1 MIKNI
6 SPGCIFVDILY
17 FCKSHPDCLRSS
29 QVVMDMFTCF
39 ISKIIDM
46 KKLIMTAILVA
57 TSLGMMNAQTAQ
69 KQVVEEGGTGPFKS
83 EVVGDAS
90 CPGFTVYRPQNLKEV
105 VAKHGALP
113 VIVYANG
120 ACFNNNVEMRLLLS
134 EVASYG
140 YVAAAIGPYDEADVM
155 AQWRGVLRSAYPE
168 TKGEVVMANG
178 EKILPLTPDEIKA
191 RQEEQAKQR
200 EAAAKKAKKTKKQQP
215 AVPQFRTYPKMLLE
229 VLDWLTDQNAASGS
243 EYYHCLDLDHVAA
256 MGQSCGGAQVLGVA
270 HDPRIKT
277 CVMLNS
283 GIGDMEM
290 MGSTKE
296 SLKNLHTPMF
306 YMIGGPG
313 DIAYANAQ
321 KDYERI
327 ADNIPVVMLNSK
339 DGHSGT
345 YYEKYGGNYAKVV
358 VKWLDW
364 QLKGKVGQSAIF
376 LDDEYLKMK
385 FPDWQGVRKNF

>member
-1 MIKNI
+1 
-6 SPGCIFVDILY
+6 
-17 FCKSHPDCLRSS
+17 
-29 QVVMDMFTCF
+29 
-39 ISKIIDM
+39 M
-46 KKLIMTAILVA
+46 KKLLMTAMMFAASVGL
-57 TSLGMMNAQTAQ
+57 MNAQTAQ
-69 KQVVEEGGTGPFKS
+69 RQIVEEGGTGPFKS

-105 VAKHGALP
+105 VAKQGALP

-120 ACFNNNVEMRLLLS
+120 ACFNHNIEMRRLLS
-134 EVASYG
+134 EVTSYG
-140 YVAAAIGPYDEADVM
+140 YVIAAIGPYDEEDVM
-155 AQWRGVLRSAYPE
+155 AQWKGVLLSAYPE
-168 TKGEVVMANG
+168 TKGDVIMANG
-178 EKILPLTPDEIKA
+178 EKILPLTPEERKA
-191 RQEEQAKQR
+191 RDEQQAKQR
-200 EAAAKKAKKTKKQQP
+200 EEAAKKAKKSKKQPEAQP
-215 AVPQFRTYPKMLLE
+215 FRTYPKMLLE
-229 VLDWLTDQNAASGS
+229 VLSWLTDQNAAAGS
-243 EYYHCLDLDHVAA
+243 EYYHCLALDHVAA

-290 MGSTKE
+290 MGTTKDN
-296 SLKNLHTPMF
+296 LKNLHQPMF

-313 DIAYANAQ
+313 DIAYGNAQ

-345 YYEKYGGNYAKVV
+345 YYEKHGGNYAKAV
-358 VKWLDW
+358 VKWFDW
-364 QLKGKVGQSAIF
+364 QLKGQVGQSALF

>member
-1 MIKNI
+1 
-6 SPGCIFVDILY
+6 
-17 FCKSHPDCLRSS
+17 
-29 QVVMDMFTCF
+29 
-39 ISKIIDM
+39 M
-46 KKLIMTAILVA
+46 KKLLMTAMLVA
-57 TSLGMMNAQTAQ
+57 TSMGLVNAQTTQ
-69 KQVVEEGGTGPFKS
+69 KQIVEEGGTGPFKS

-105 VAKHGALP
+105 VAKQGALP

-120 ACFNNNVEMRLLLS
+120 ACFNHNVEMRLLLS

-155 AQWRGVLRSAYPE
+155 AQWRGVLKSAYPE
-168 TKGEVVMANG
+168 TKGEVIMANG
-178 EKILPLTPDEIKA
+178 EKILPLTPEEIKA
-191 RQEEQAKQR
+191 RQEEAAKQR
-200 EAAAKKAKKTKKQQP
+200 ELAAKNAKKAKKNKKQP
-215 AVPQFRTYPKMLLE
+215 EVPQFRTYPKMLLE
-229 VLDWLTDQNAASGS
+229 VLDWLTDQNATQGS
-243 EYYHCLDLDHVAA
+243 EYYHCLNLDHVAA

-290 MGSTKE
+290 MGTTKE

-313 DIAYANAQ
+313 DIAYGNAQ
-321 KDYERI
+321 KDYDRI

-345 YYEKYGGNYAKVV
+345 YYEKYGGNYAKAV

-364 QLKGKVGQSAIF
+364 QLKDKVGQSALF
-376 LDDEYLKMK
+376 LDDDYLKMK
-385 FPDWQGVRKNF
+385 FPEWQGVRKNF

>member
-1 MIKNI
+1 
-6 SPGCIFVDILY
+6 
-17 FCKSHPDCLRSS
+17 
-29 QVVMDMFTCF
+29 
-39 ISKIIDM
+39 M
-46 KKLIMTAILVA
+46 KKLLMSAMIVA
-57 TSLGMMNAQTAQ
+57 ASVGAMNAQTSQ
-69 KQVVEEGGTGPFKS
+69 KQIVEEGGTGPYKS

-90 CPGFTVYRPQNLKEV
+90 CPAFTIYRPQKLNDL
-105 VAKHGALP
+105 VAKQGALP

-140 YVAAAIGPYDEADVM
+140 YVIAAIGPYDEEDVM
-155 AQWRGVLRSAYPE
+155 AQWRGVLKSAYPE
-168 TKGEVVMANG
+168 TKGEVIMANG
-178 EKILPLTPDEIKA
+178 EKILPLTPEEIKA
-191 RQEEQAKQR
+191 RQEQQAKQR
-200 EAAAKKAKKTKKQQP
+200 ELAAKNAKKNKKKQQAAQVP
-215 AVPQFRTYPKMLLE
+215 AFQTYPKMLLE
-229 VLDWLTDQNAASGS
+229 VLSWLTDQNATKGS

-296 SLKNLHTPMF
+296 CLKNLHQPMF

-345 YYEKYGGNYAKVV
+345 YYEKHGGNYAKAVI
-358 VKWLDW
+358 KWLDW
-364 QLKGKVGQSAIF
+364 QLKGKVGQSALF

-385 FPDWQGVRKNF
+385 FPEWQGVRKNF

>member
-1 MIKNI
+1 
-6 SPGCIFVDILY
+6 
-17 FCKSHPDCLRSS
+17 
-29 QVVMDMFTCF
+29 
-39 ISKIIDM
+39 M
-46 KKLIMTAILVA
+46 KKLLMSAMIVA
-57 TSLGMMNAQTAQ
+57 ASVGAMNAQTSQ
-69 KQVVEEGGTGPFKS
+69 KQIVEEGGTGPYKS

-90 CPGFTVYRPQNLKEV
+90 CPAFTIYRPQNLNDL
-105 VAKHGALP
+105 VAKQGALP

-140 YVAAAIGPYDEADVM
+140 YVIAAIGPYDEEDVM
-155 AQWRGVLRSAYPE
+155 AQWRGVLKSAYPE
-168 TKGEVVMANG
+168 TKGEVIMANG
-178 EKILPLTPDEIKA
+178 EKILPLTPEEIKA
-191 RQEEQAKQR
+191 RQEQQAKQR
-200 EAAAKKAKKTKKQQP
+200 ELAAKNAKKNKKKQQAAQVP
-215 AVPQFRTYPKMLLE
+215 AFQTYPKMLLE
-229 VLDWLTDQNAASGS
+229 VLSWLTDQNATKGS

-296 SLKNLHTPMF
+296 CLKNLHQPMF

-345 YYEKYGGNYAKVV
+345 YYEKHGGNYAKAVI
-358 VKWLDW
+358 KWLDW
-364 QLKGKVGQSAIF
+364 QLKGKVGRSALF

-385 FPDWQGVRKNF
+385 FPEWQGVRKNF

>member
-1 MIKNI
+1 
-6 SPGCIFVDILY
+6 
-17 FCKSHPDCLRSS
+17 
-29 QVVMDMFTCF
+29 
-39 ISKIIDM
+39 M
-46 KKLIMTAILVA
+46 KKLLMSAMIVA
-57 TSLGMMNAQTAQ
+57 ASVGAMNAQTSQ
-69 KQVVEEGGTGPFKS
+69 KQIVEEGGTGPYKS

-90 CPGFTVYRPQNLKEV
+90 CPAFTIYRPQNLNDL
-105 VAKHGALP
+105 VAKQGALP

-140 YVAAAIGPYDEADVM
+140 YVIAAIGPYDEEDVM
-155 AQWRGVLRSAYPE
+155 AQWRGVLKSAYPE
-168 TKGEVVMANG
+168 TKGEVIMANG
-178 EKILPLTPDEIKA
+178 EKILPLTPEEIKA
-191 RQEEQAKQR
+191 RQEQQAKQR
-200 EAAAKKAKKTKKQQP
+200 ELAAKNAKKNKKKQKAAQVP
-215 AVPQFRTYPKMLLE
+215 AFQTYPKMLRE
-229 VLDWLTDQNAASGS
+229 VLSWLTDQNATKGS

-296 SLKNLHTPMF
+296 CLKNLHQPMF

-345 YYEKYGGNYAKVV
+345 YYEKHGGNYAKAVI
-358 VKWLDW
+358 KWLDW
-364 QLKGKVGQSAIF
+364 QLKGKVGQSALF

-385 FPDWQGVRKNF
+385 FPEWQGVRKNF

>member
-1 MIKNI
+1 MVAA
-6 SPGCIFVDILY
+6 SVGL
-17 FCKSHPDCLRSS
+17 
-29 QVVMDMFTCF
+29 MD
-39 ISKIIDM
+39 
-46 KKLIMTAILVA
+46 
-57 TSLGMMNAQTAQ
+57 AQTTQ
-69 KQVVEEGGTGPFKS
+69 KQIVEEGGTGPFKS

-105 VAKHGALP
+105 VAKQGALP

-120 ACFNNNVEMRLLLS
+120 ACFNHNVEMRLLLS

-140 YVAAAIGPYDEADVM
+140 YVLAAIGPYDEEDVM
-155 AQWRGVLRSAYPE
+155 AQWKGVLLAAYPE
-168 TKGEVVMANG
+168 TKGDVIMANG
-178 EKILPLTPDEIKA
+178 EKILPLTPEERKA
-191 RQEEQAKQR
+191 RDEQQAKQR
-200 EAAAKKAKKTKKQQP
+200 EEAAKKAKKSKKQPEVQP
-215 AVPQFRTYPKMLLE
+215 FRTYPKMLLE
-229 VLDWLTDQNAASGS
+229 VLSWLTDQNAAAGS

-290 MGSTKE
+290 MGTTKDN
-296 SLKNLHTPMF
+296 LKNLHQPMF

-313 DIAYANAQ
+313 DIAYGNAQ
-321 KDYERI
+321 KDYDRI

-345 YYEKYGGNYAKVV
+345 YYEKYGGNYAKAV

-364 QLKGKVGQSAIF
+364 QLKGQVGQSALF

-385 FPDWQGVRKNF
+385 FPEWQGVRKNF

>member
-1 MIKNI
+1 
-6 SPGCIFVDILY
+6 
-17 FCKSHPDCLRSS
+17 
-29 QVVMDMFTCF
+29 
-39 ISKIIDM
+39 M
-46 KKLIMTAILVA
+46 KKLLISAMMAAASVGLV
-57 TSLGMMNAQTAQ
+57 NAQTAQ
-69 KQVVEEGGTGPFKS
+69 RQVVEEGGTGPYKS

-90 CPGFTVYRPQNLKEV
+90 CPGFTIYRPQNLKEV
-105 VAKHGALP
+105 VARQGALP

-140 YVAAAIGPYDEADVM
+140 YVAAAIGPYDEEDVM
-155 AQWRGVLRSAYPE
+155 AQWKGVLQSAYPE

-178 EKILPLTPDEIKA
+178 EKILPLTAEERKA
-191 RQEEQAKQR
+191 REEQQAKQR
-200 EAAAKKAKKTKKQQP
+200 EEAQKKAKKSKKQQAETP
-215 AVPQFRTYPKMLLE
+215 FRTYPKQLLE
-229 VLDWLTDQNAASGS
+229 VLSWLTDQNADAKS

-256 MGQSCGGAQVLGVA
+256 MGQSCGGAQVLGVS

-290 MGSTKE
+290 MGTTKE
-296 SLKNLHTPMF
+296 NLKNLHQPMF

-345 YYEKYGGNYAKVV
+345 YYEKHGGNYAKAV

-364 QLKGKVGQSAIF
+364 QLKGRVAQSALF

-385 FPDWQGVRKNF
+385 FPEWQGVRKNF

>member
-1 MIKNI
+1 
-6 SPGCIFVDILY
+6 
-17 FCKSHPDCLRSS
+17 
-29 QVVMDMFTCF
+29 
-39 ISKIIDM
+39 M
-46 KKLIMTAILVA
+46 KKLFITAMLIASSVGMT
-57 TSLGMMNAQTAQ
+57 NAQTAQ
-69 KQVVEEGGTGPFKS
+69 RQVVEDGGTGPYKS

-90 CPGFTVYRPQNLKEV
+90 CPGFTVYRPQNLKEL
-105 VAKHGALP
+105 VAQKGALP

-140 YVAAAIGPYDEADVM
+140 YVIAAIGPYDEEDVM
-155 AQWRGVLRSAYPE
+155 AQWRGVLKSAYPE
-168 TKGEVVMANG
+168 TKGEVIMANG
-178 EKILPLTPDEIKA
+178 EKILPLTAEEKKA
-191 RQEEQAKQR
+191 REEEQAKQR
-200 EAAAKKAKKTKKQQP
+200 AQAQKNAKKAKNQP
-215 AVPQFRTYPKMLLE
+215 AAPMFSTYPKMLLE
-229 VLDWLTDQNAASGS
+229 VLSWLTDQNAAFGS

-296 SLKNLHTPMF
+296 SLKNLHQPMF

-345 YYEKYGGNYAKVV
+345 YYEKHGGNYAKAVI
-358 VKWLDW
+358 KWLDW
-364 QLKGKVGQSAIF
+364 QLKGQVGQSALF

-385 FPDWQGVRKNF
+385 FPEWQGVRKNF

>member
-1 MIKNI
+1 MKNFLKI
-6 SPGCIFVDILY
+6 W
-17 FCKSHPDCLRSS
+17 
-29 QVVMDMFTCF
+29 CF
-39 ISKIIDM
+39 QKNTVNLQSESETKKNKVM
-46 KKLIMTAILVA
+46 KKLLMTAMMFVA
-57 TSLGMMNAQTAQ
+57 SVGLMNAQTE
-69 KQVVEEGGTGPFKS
+69 KRQVVEEGGTGPFKS

-105 VAKHGALP
+105 VAKNGTLP

-155 AQWRGVLRSAYPE
+155 AQWKGVLRSAYPE
-168 TKGEVVMANG
+168 TKGDVIMANG
-178 EKILPLTPDEIKA
+178 EKILPMTAEEKKA
-191 RQEEQAKQR
+191 QQEEQAKQR
-200 EAAAKKAKKTKKQQP
+200 EEAAKKAKKNKKQQP
-215 AVPQFRTYPKMLLE
+215 AEPPFRTYPKMLLE
-229 VLDWLTDQNAASGS
+229 VLDWLIEQNATAGS

-277 CVMLNS
+277 CVMLNT

-306 YMIGGPG
+306 YMIGGPA

-345 YYEKYGGNYAKVV
+345 YYEKHGGNYAKAV

-364 QLKGKVGQSAIF
+364 QLKGQVGQSALF

-385 FPDWQGVRKNF
+385 FPEWQGVRKNF

>member
-1 MIKNI
+1 
-6 SPGCIFVDILY
+6 
-17 FCKSHPDCLRSS
+17 
-29 QVVMDMFTCF
+29 
-39 ISKIIDM
+39 
-46 KKLIMTAILVA
+46 MTAMMVA
-57 TSLGMMNAQTAQ
+57 ASVGLMDAQTTQ
-69 KQVVEEGGTGPFKS
+69 KQIVEEGGTGPFKS

-105 VAKHGALP
+105 VAKQGALP

-120 ACFNNNVEMRLLLS
+120 ACFNHNVEMRLLLS

-140 YVAAAIGPYDEADVM
+140 YVLAAIGPYDEEDVM
-155 AQWRGVLRSAYPE
+155 AQWKGVLLAAYPE
-168 TKGEVVMANG
+168 TKGDVIMANG
-178 EKILPLTPDEIKA
+178 EKILPLTPEERKA
-191 RQEEQAKQR
+191 RDEQQAKQR
-200 EAAAKKAKKTKKQQP
+200 EEAAKKAKKSKKQPEVQP
-215 AVPQFRTYPKMLLE
+215 FRTYPKMLLE
-229 VLDWLTDQNAASGS
+229 VLSWLTDQNAAAGS

-290 MGSTKE
+290 MGTTKDN
-296 SLKNLHTPMF
+296 LKNLHQPMF

-313 DIAYANAQ
+313 DIAYGNAQ
-321 KDYERI
+321 KDYDRI

-345 YYEKYGGNYAKVV
+345 YYEKYGGNYAKAV

-364 QLKGKVGQSAIF
+364 QLKGQVGQSALF

-385 FPDWQGVRKNF
+385 FPEWQGVRKNF

>member
-1 MIKNI
+1 
-6 SPGCIFVDILY
+6 
-17 FCKSHPDCLRSS
+17 
-29 QVVMDMFTCF
+29 
-39 ISKIIDM
+39 M
-46 KKLIMTAILVA
+46 KRLLMTAMMVA
-57 TSLGMMNAQTAQ
+57 ASVGLMNAQTSHR
-69 KQVVEEGGTGPFKS
+69 QVVEDGGTGPYKS

-90 CPGFTVYRPQNLKEV
+90 CPDFTVYRPQNLKEV
-105 VAKHGALP
+105 VAKQGALP

-140 YVAAAIGPYDEADVM
+140 YVAAAIGPYDEEDVM
-155 AQWRGVLRSAYPE
+155 SQWRDVLRSAYPE
-168 TKGEVVMANG
+168 TKGEVIMANG
-178 EKILPLTPDEIKA
+178 EKIMPLTAEERKTRDE
-191 RQEEQAKQR
+191 EMAKQR
-200 EAAAKKAKKTKKQQP
+200 ELAAKNAKKAKKQQSTT
-215 AVPQFRTYPKMLLE
+215 PQFSTYPKMLLE
-229 VLDWLTDQNAASGS
+229 VLDWLTDQNASQGS

-296 SLKNLHTPMF
+296 TLKNLHQPMF

-313 DIAYANAQ
+313 DIAYGNAQ

-327 ADNIPVVMLNSK
+327 ANNIPVVMLNSK

-345 YYEKYGGNYAKVV
+345 YYEKYGGNYAKAVI
-358 VKWLDW
+358 KWLDW
-364 QLKGKVGQSAIF
+364 QLKGKVGQSALF
-376 LDDEYLKMK
+376 LDDDYLKMK
-385 FPDWQGVRKNF
+385 FPEWQGVRKNF

>member
-1 MIKNI
+1 MKR
-6 SPGCIFVDILY
+6 VLMT
-17 FCKSHPDCLRSS
+17 
-29 QVVMDMFTCF
+29 VMM
-39 ISKIIDM
+39 
-46 KKLIMTAILVA
+46 VA
-57 TSLGMMNAQTAQ
+57 ASVGLMNAQTAHR
-69 KQVVEEGGTGPFKS
+69 QVVEEGGTGPFKS

-105 VAKHGALP
+105 VAKNGTLP

-140 YVAAAIGPYDEADVM
+140 YVAAAIGPYDEEDVM
-155 AQWRGVLRSAYPE
+155 AQWRGVLKSSYPE
-168 TKGEVVMANG
+168 TKGEVIMANG
-178 EKILPLTPDEIKA
+178 EKILPLTPEEIKA
-191 RQEEQAKQR
+191 RQEQQAKQR
-200 EAAAKKAKKTKKQQP
+200 EQALKEAKKAKKGKKQQQAEP
-215 AVPQFRTYPKMLLE
+215 PFRTYPKMLLE
-229 VLDWLTDQNAASGS
+229 VLDWLTEQNATAGS
-243 EYYHCLDLDHVAA
+243 EYYHCLNLDHVAA

-270 HDPRIKT
+270 DEPRIKT
-277 CVMLNS
+277 CVRLNT

-296 SLKNLHTPMF
+296 SLKNLHQPMF

-313 DIAYANAQ
+313 DIAYNNAQ

-345 YYEKYGGNYAKVV
+345 YYEKYGGNYAKAV

-364 QLKGKVGQSAIF
+364 QLKGKVGQSALF
-376 LDDEYLKMK
+376 LDDDYLKMK
-385 FPDWQGVRKNF
+385 FPEWQGVRKNF

>member
-1 MIKNI
+1 
-6 SPGCIFVDILY
+6 
-17 FCKSHPDCLRSS
+17 
-29 QVVMDMFTCF
+29 
-39 ISKIIDM
+39 M
-46 KKLIMTAILVA
+46 KKLLMSAMIVA
-57 TSLGMMNAQTAQ
+57 ASVGAMNAQTSQ
-69 KQVVEEGGTGPFKS
+69 KQIVEEGGTGPYKS

-90 CPGFTVYRPQNLKEV
+90 CPAFTIYRPQNLNNL
-105 VAKHGALP
+105 VAKQGALP

-140 YVAAAIGPYDEADVM
+140 YVIAAIGPYDEEDVM
-155 AQWRGVLRSAYPE
+155 AQWRGVLKSAYPE
-168 TKGEVVMANG
+168 TKGEVIMANG
-178 EKILPLTPDEIKA
+178 EKILPLTPEEIKA
-191 RQEEQAKQR
+191 RQEQQTKQR
-200 EAAAKKAKKTKKQQP
+200 ELAAKNAKKNKKKQQAAQVP
-215 AVPQFRTYPKMLLE
+215 AFQTYPKMLLE
-229 VLDWLTDQNAASGS
+229 VLSWLTDQNATKGS

-296 SLKNLHTPMF
+296 CLKNLHQPMF

-345 YYEKYGGNYAKVV
+345 YYEKHGGNYAKAVI
-358 VKWLDW
+358 KWLDW
-364 QLKGKVGQSAIF
+364 QLKGKVGQSALF

-385 FPDWQGVRKNF
+385 FPEWQGVRKNF

>member
-1 MIKNI
+1 MMIAA
-6 SPGCIFVDILY
+6 SVGL
-17 FCKSHPDCLRSS
+17 
-29 QVVMDMFTCF
+29 T
-39 ISKIIDM
+39 
-46 KKLIMTAILVA
+46 
-57 TSLGMMNAQTAQ
+57 NAQTTQ
-69 KQVVEEGGTGPFKS
+69 RQIVEEGGTGPFKS

-105 VAKHGALP
+105 VAKQGVLP

-120 ACFNNNVEMRLLLS
+120 ACFNNNVEMRLLLN

-140 YVAAAIGPYDEADVM
+140 YVLAAIGPYDEADVM
-155 AQWRGVLRSAYPE
+155 AQWRGVLKSAFPE
-168 TKGEVVMANG
+168 TKGEVIMANG
-178 EKILPLTPDEIKA
+178 EQILPLTAEERQA
-191 RQEEQAKQR
+191 REEQQA
-200 EAAAKKAKKTKKQQP
+200 TP
-215 AVPQFRTYPKMLLE
+215 PFRTYPKMLLE
-229 VLDWLTDQNAASGS
+229 VLDWLTDQNATQGS
-243 EYYHCLDLDHVAA
+243 EYYHCLDLNHVAA
-256 MGQSCGGAQVLGVA
+256 MGQSCGGAQVLGVS

-277 CVMLNS
+277 CVMLNT

-296 SLKNLHTPMF
+296 NLKNLHQPMF

-313 DIAYANAQ
+313 DIAYTNAQ

-345 YYEKYGGNYAKVV
+345 YYEKHGGNYAKAV

-364 QLKGKVGQSAIF
+364 QLKGKAGQSALF

>member
-1 MIKNI
+1 
-6 SPGCIFVDILY
+6 
-17 FCKSHPDCLRSS
+17 
-29 QVVMDMFTCF
+29 
-39 ISKIIDM
+39 M
-46 KKLIMTAILVA
+46 KKLFMTAMMFAASMGL
-57 TSLGMMNAQTAQ
+57 MNAQTTQ

-83 EVVGDAS
+83 EIVGDAS

-105 VAKHGALP
+105 VAKQDALP

-120 ACFNNNVEMRLLLS
+120 ACFNHNVEMRLLLS

-140 YVAAAIGPYDEADVM
+140 YVIAAIGPYDEEDIM
-155 AQWRGVLRSAYPE
+155 AQWRGVLQSAYPE
-168 TKGEVVMANG
+168 TKGEVIMANG
-178 EKILPLTPDEIKA
+178 EKILPLTAEERKA
-191 RQEEQAKQR
+191 RDEQQARQR
-200 EAAAKKAKKTKKQQP
+200 EEAAKKAKKSKKQPEAQP
-215 AVPQFRTYPKMLLE
+215 FRTYPKMLLE
-229 VLDWLTDQNAASGS
+229 VLNWLTDQNAATGS
-243 EYYHCLDLDHVAA
+243 EYYHCLALDHVAA

-277 CVMLNS
+277 CIMLNS

-290 MGSTKE
+290 MGTTKE
-296 SLKNLHTPMF
+296 ALKNLHQPMF

-313 DIAYANAQ
+313 DIAFGNAQ

-327 ADNIPVVMLNSK
+327 ADGIPVVMLNSK

-345 YYEKYGGNYAKVV
+345 YYEKHGGNYAKAV

-364 QLKGKVGQSAIF
+364 QLKGQVGQSALF

>member
-1 MIKNI
+1 
-6 SPGCIFVDILY
+6 
-17 FCKSHPDCLRSS
+17 
-29 QVVMDMFTCF
+29 
-39 ISKIIDM
+39 M
-46 KKLIMTAILVA
+46 KKVLMTAMMVA
-57 TSLGMMNAQTAQ
+57 ASMGLMNAQTTQ
-69 KQVVEEGGTGPFKS
+69 RQVVEEGGTGPFKS

-90 CPGFTVYRPQNLKEV
+90 CPGFTVYRPKNLKEV
-105 VAKHGALP
+105 VAQQGVLP

-120 ACFNNNVEMRLLLS
+120 ACFNHNVEMRLLLS

-140 YVAAAIGPYDEADVM
+140 YVLAAIGPYDEEDVM
-155 AQWRGVLRSAYPE
+155 AQWRGVLKAAYPE

-178 EKILPLTPDEIKA
+178 EKILPLTAEERKA
-191 RQEEQAKQR
+191 RDEQQAKQR
-200 EAAAKKAKKTKKQQP
+200 AEAAKKTKKNKKQQQAGP
-215 AVPQFRTYPKMLLE
+215 VFSTYPKMLLE
-229 VLDWLTDQNAASGS
+229 VLSWLTDQNADAGS

-290 MGSTKE
+290 MGTTKE
-296 SLKNLHTPMF
+296 NLKNIHQPMF

-313 DIAYANAQ
+313 DIAYGNAQ

-345 YYEKYGGNYAKVV
+345 YYEKHGGNYAKAV

-364 QLKGKVGQSAIF
+364 QLKGQVGQSALF

-385 FPDWQGVRKNF
+385 FPEWQGVRKNF

>member
-1 MIKNI
+1 
-6 SPGCIFVDILY
+6 
-17 FCKSHPDCLRSS
+17 
-29 QVVMDMFTCF
+29 
-39 ISKIIDM
+39 
-46 KKLIMTAILVA
+46 MTAMMVA
-57 TSLGMMNAQTAQ
+57 ASVGLMDAQTTQ
-69 KQVVEEGGTGPFKS
+69 KQIVEEGGTGPFKS

-105 VAKHGALP
+105 VAKQGALP

-120 ACFNNNVEMRLLLS
+120 ACFNHNVEMRLLLS

-140 YVAAAIGPYDEADVM
+140 YVLAAIGPYDEEDVM
-155 AQWRGVLRSAYPE
+155 AQWKGVLLAAYPE
-168 TKGEVVMANG
+168 TKGDVIMANG
-178 EKILPLTPDEIKA
+178 EKILPLTPEERKA
-191 RQEEQAKQR
+191 RDEQQAKQR
-200 EAAAKKAKKTKKQQP
+200 EEAAKKAKKAKKQPEVQP
-215 AVPQFRTYPKMLLE
+215 FRTYPKMLLE
-229 VLDWLTDQNAASGS
+229 VLSWLTDQNAAAGS

-290 MGSTKE
+290 MGTTKDN
-296 SLKNLHTPMF
+296 LKNLHQPMF

-313 DIAYANAQ
+313 DIAFGNAQ

-345 YYEKYGGNYAKVV
+345 YYEKFGGNYAKAV

-364 QLKGKVGQSAIF
+364 QLKGQVGQSALF

-385 FPDWQGVRKNF
+385 FPEWQGVRKNF

>member
-1 MIKNI
+1 
-6 SPGCIFVDILY
+6 
-17 FCKSHPDCLRSS
+17 
-29 QVVMDMFTCF
+29 
-39 ISKIIDM
+39 
-46 KKLIMTAILVA
+46 
-57 TSLGMMNAQTAQ
+57 
-69 KQVVEEGGTGPFKS
+69 
-83 EVVGDAS
+83 VGDAS
-90 CPGFTVYRPQNLKEV
+90 CPAFTIYRPQNLNDL
-105 VAKHGALP
+105 VAKQGALP

-140 YVAAAIGPYDEADVM
+140 YVIAAIGPYDEEDVM
-155 AQWRGVLRSAYPE
+155 AQWRGVLKSAYPE
-168 TKGEVVMANG
+168 TKGEVIMANG
-178 EKILPLTPDEIKA
+178 EKILPLTPEEIKA
-191 RQEEQAKQR
+191 RQEQQAKQR
-200 EAAAKKAKKTKKQQP
+200 ELAAKNAKKNKKKQQVAQVP
-215 AVPQFRTYPKMLLE
+215 AFQTYPKMLLE
-229 VLDWLTDQNAASGS
+229 VLSWLTDQNATKCS

-296 SLKNLHTPMF
+296 CLKNLHQPMF

-345 YYEKYGGNYAKVV
+345 YYEKHGGNYAKAVI
-358 VKWLDW
+358 KWLDW
-364 QLKGKVGQSAIF
+364 QLKGKVGQSALF

-385 FPDWQGVRKNF
+385 FPEWQGVRKNF

>member
-1 MIKNI
+1 
-6 SPGCIFVDILY
+6 
-17 FCKSHPDCLRSS
+17 
-29 QVVMDMFTCF
+29 
-39 ISKIIDM
+39 M
-46 KKLIMTAILVA
+46 KKLLMSAMMVASSVGLV
-57 TSLGMMNAQTAQ
+57 NAQTAQ
-69 KQVVEEGGTGPFKS
+69 RQVVEDGGTGPYKS
-83 EVVGDAS
+83 EVVGDVS
-90 CPGFTVYRPQNLKEV
+90 CPGFTVYRPQNLKDV
-105 VAKHGALP
+105 VDRQGTLP

-140 YVAAAIGPYDEADVM
+140 YVVAAIGPYDEEDVM
-155 AQWRGVLRSAYPE
+155 AQWKGVLQSAYPE

-178 EKILPLTPDEIKA
+178 EKILPLTAEERKA
-191 RQEEQAKQR
+191 REEQQAKQCE
-200 EAAAKKAKKTKKQQP
+200 EAQKKAKKNKKQQAEP
-215 AVPQFRTYPKMLLE
+215 PFRTYPKMLLE
-229 VLDWLTDQNAASGS
+229 VLSWLTDQNASAGS
-243 EYYHCLDLDHVAA
+243 EYYHCLDLDYVAA
-256 MGQSCGGAQVLGVA
+256 MGQSCGGAQVLGVS

-290 MGSTKE
+290 MGTTKE
-296 SLKNLHTPMF
+296 NLKNLHQPMF

-345 YYEKYGGNYAKVV
+345 YYEKHGGNYAKAV

-364 QLKGKVGQSAIF
+364 QLKGRVAQSALF

-385 FPDWQGVRKNF
+385 FPEWQGVRKNF

>member
-1 MIKNI
+1 
-6 SPGCIFVDILY
+6 
-17 FCKSHPDCLRSS
+17 
-29 QVVMDMFTCF
+29 
-39 ISKIIDM
+39 M
-46 KKLIMTAILVA
+46 KKLLMSAMIVA
-57 TSLGMMNAQTAQ
+57 ASVGAMNAQTSQ
-69 KQVVEEGGTGPFKS
+69 KQIVEEGGTGPYKS

-90 CPGFTVYRPQNLKEV
+90 CPAFTIYRPQNLNGL
-105 VAKHGALP
+105 VAKQGALP

-140 YVAAAIGPYDEADVM
+140 YVIAAIGPYDEEDVM
-155 AQWRGVLRSAYPE
+155 AQWRGVLKSAYPE
-168 TKGEVVMANG
+168 TKGEVIMANG
-178 EKILPLTPDEIKA
+178 EKILPLTPEEIKA
-191 RQEEQAKQR
+191 RQEQQAKQR
-200 EAAAKKAKKTKKQQP
+200 ELAAKNAKKNKKKQQAAQVP
-215 AVPQFRTYPKMLLE
+215 AFQTYPKMLLE
-229 VLDWLTDQNAASGS
+229 VLSWLTDQNATKGL

-296 SLKNLHTPMF
+296 CLKNLHQPMF

-345 YYEKYGGNYAKVV
+345 YYEKHGGNYAKAVI
-358 VKWLDW
+358 KWLDW
-364 QLKGKVGQSAIF
+364 QLKGKVGQSALF

-385 FPDWQGVRKNF
+385 FPEWQGVRKNF

>member
-1 MIKNI
+1 
-6 SPGCIFVDILY
+6 
-17 FCKSHPDCLRSS
+17 
-29 QVVMDMFTCF
+29 
-39 ISKIIDM
+39 M
-46 KKLIMTAILVA
+46 KKVLMTAMMVA
-57 TSLGMMNAQTAQ
+57 ASMGLMNAQTTQ
-69 KQVVEEGGTGPFKS
+69 RQVVEEGGTGPFKS

-90 CPGFTVYRPQNLKEV
+90 CPGFTVYRPKNLKEV
-105 VAKHGALP
+105 VAQKGVLP

-120 ACFNNNVEMRLLLS
+120 ACFNHNVEMRLLLS

-140 YVAAAIGPYDEADVM
+140 YVLAAIGPYDEEDVM
-155 AQWRGVLRSAYPE
+155 AQWRGVLKAAYPE

-178 EKILPLTPDEIKA
+178 EKILPLTAEERKA
-191 RQEEQAKQR
+191 RDEQQAKQR
-200 EAAAKKAKKTKKQQP
+200 AEAAKKTKKNKKQQQAGP
-215 AVPQFRTYPKMLLE
+215 VFSTYPKMLLE
-229 VLDWLTDQNAASGS
+229 VLSWLTDQNADAGS

-290 MGSTKE
+290 MGTTKE
-296 SLKNLHTPMF
+296 NLKNIHQPMF

-313 DIAYANAQ
+313 DIAYGNAQ

-345 YYEKYGGNYAKVV
+345 YYEKHGGNYAKAV

-364 QLKGKVGQSAIF
+364 QLKGQVGQSALF

-385 FPDWQGVRKNF
+385 FPEWQGVRKNF

>member
-1 MIKNI
+1 
-6 SPGCIFVDILY
+6 
-17 FCKSHPDCLRSS
+17 
-29 QVVMDMFTCF
+29 
-39 ISKIIDM
+39 M
-46 KKLIMTAILVA
+46 KKLLMTAMVFVA
-57 TSLGMMNAQTAQ
+57 SVGLTTAQTVQ
-69 KQVVEEGGTGPFKS
+69 RQVVEEGGTGPFKS

-90 CPGFTVYRPQNLKEV
+90 CPGFTVYRPQNLQEV
-105 VAKHGALP
+105 VASQGALP

-155 AQWRGVLRSAYPE
+155 AQWRGVLKASYPE
-168 TKGEVVMANG
+168 TKGDVVMANG
-178 EKILPLTPDEIKA
+178 EKILPMTAEEKKA
-191 RQEEQAKQR
+191 RDEEQARQR
-200 EAAAKKAKKTKKQQP
+200 ELAAKAAKKSKKQP
-215 AVPQFRTYPKMLLE
+215 AAPQFSTYPKMLLE
-229 VLDWLTDQNAASGS
+229 VLDWLTEQNATQGS
-243 EYYHCLDLDHVAA
+243 EYYHMLDLDCVAA

-270 HDPRIKT
+270 YDPRIKT
-277 CVMLNS
+277 CVMLNT

-290 MGSTKE
+290 MGATKE

-306 YMIGGPG
+306 YMIGGPA

-345 YYEKYGGNYAKVV
+345 YYEAHGGNYAKAV

-364 QLKGKVGQSAIF
+364 QLKGRVGQSALF

-385 FPDWQGVRKNF
+385 FPEWQGVRKNF